1 MVRVIDRVRACAGF
15 FRWLLFA
22 SLVAVLLHSTRLVW
36 MATGRGIDVT
46 DEGIYLVSYRW
57 YRHPELVFNGAPAL
71 LGPLFQLVHWNV
83 AWLRR
88 MKLLLS
94 LSSGLGLGLAV
105 LAWVRRARVGLRM
118 DRATRGAVVTF
129 FTLGSFTIYAWLPHS
144 PGYND
149 VGVFATTTAGAC
161 AVGAVALDGA
171 TRALLFGGAGAA
183 LLLEGINKWPAG
195 VCGALALGIG
205 LGVCL
210 GWRAW
215 LRAVLAWS
223 VGAALAL
230 TLLALWSANLLG
242 RIRELRRASE
252 SLSSNIPIRD
262 TYLVRYWD
270 DLREVSSRVATH
282 YWWFVLAVA
291 FALSAERFVRGR
303 SARALCAAGALGAP
317 TALFVEASHDG
328 LFLGGSD
335 NISLGQSFL
344 PLVLSAGVVLLIA
357 QMARQRLSRT
367 AHVTVGSTICG
378 APATTRPAAISPE
391 REGLGVVLTLGGLA
405 VAQAVGTL
413 NPVLYI
419 VGAAGALLFGA
430 VVVIMVFA
438 VDLRSPTSVAMG
450 VMLLACSA
458 LVPDRQVITG
468 LWQRPY
474 RVNGDLGTQTVP
486 LGDVPGYESLRT
498 DPLTAEL
505 LRGLAALAR
514 RRGIDGRPGMSI
526 FATPGLTLAM
536 GLRHPP
542 AALFVRSEERDP
554 QSAKLY
560 EERIADAC
568 RRGFID
574 PSDPPVI
581 LAPGT
586 SAPAALSR
594 VLSSC
599 GVIFPGR
606 YQVEF
611 VSSPGIPGVPAG
623 PIGVWVPTS

>member
-1 MVRVIDRVRACAGF
+1 V
-15 FRWLLFA
+15 
-22 SLVAVLLHSTRLVW
+22 
-36 MATGRGIDVT
+36 
-46 DEGIYLVSYRW
+46 
-57 YRHPELVFNGAPAL
+57 
-71 LGPLFQLVHWNV
+71 
-83 AWLRR
+83 
-88 MKLLLS
+88 
-94 LSSGLGLGLAV
+94 
-105 LAWVRRARVGLRM
+105 
-118 DRATRGAVVTF
+118 
-129 FTLGSFTIYAWLPHS
+129 
-144 PGYND
+144 
-149 VGVFATTTAGAC
+149 
-161 AVGAVALDGA
+161 
-171 TRALLFGGAGAA
+171 
-183 LLLEGINKWPAG
+183 
-195 VCGALALGIG
+195 ALGIG

-210 GWRAW
+210 GWRALW
-215 LRAVLAWS
+215 QAVLAWS
-223 VGAALAL
+223 IGAAVALAVL
-230 TLLALWSANLLG
+230 VLWSANFVG
-242 RIRELRRASE
+242 RVRELRRASE

-270 DLREVSSRVATH
+270 DLRGVFSRIASH

-291 FALSAERFVRGR
+291 LALAAERFVRR
-303 SARALCAAGALGAP
+303 DSARAICAGIALGIPAVLFLE
-317 TALFVEASHDG
+317 ALHDG
-328 LFLGGSD
+328 LFLGGSG
-335 NISLGQSFL
+335 NVSRGQSFL
-344 PLVLSAGVVLLIA
+344 PLVVSAGAVLLIA
-357 QMARQRLSRT
+357 QMARACLSRT
-367 AHVTVGSTICG
+367 AHVTVGSTISG
-378 APATTRPAAISPE
+378 APAKTRPAAISLQ

-419 VGAAGALLFGA
+419 VGAAGGLLFGA
-430 VVVIMVFA
+430 LVVIVMFA

-458 LVPDRQVITG
+458 LVPDHQVITG

-486 LGDVPGYESLRT
+486 LGDVPSYASLST

-505 LRGLAALAR
+505 LQGLAALAQ
-514 RRGIDGRPGMSI
+514 RRGIEGRPGLSI

-542 AALFVRSEERDP
+542 AALFVRSEELDV